1 MKVFFVW
8 HDRLMSCAVVT
19 QGKSALN
26 TITCVVFDGYSTN
39 ISESYATQQDAIHE
53 VRNDVCFLHAHFS
66 FMAMGIVM
74 QQQDML

>member
-1 MKVFFVW
+1 MW
-8 HDRLMSCAVVT
+8 

-53 VRNDVCFLHAHFS
+53 V
-66 FMAMGIVM
+66 
-74 QQQDML
+74 